1 MLYCNISGCTIK
13 RCVITHK
20 IMSKDTVKLFQ
31 RACAALQSE
40 KATLS
45 KTLANAQATVADAE
59 KRLAEIE
66 AALGGAGSAPTKRRG
81 RKPKKAAAKRRGR
94 PARKKAAAKRR
105 GRPARKKATAKRGR
119 PAKKKT
125 APKRKAAKKK
135 TARKAVKK
143 AAKKPTKKAA
153 KKATKKAARKAPA
166 RKAKN
171 KRSLKDIVLNV
182 TKGKAL
188 TAAQILEAAK
198 KAGHKFSG
206 KNPMNSLRVMLYT
219 NKKAFK
225 QPSKGKFTAA

>member
-1 MLYCNISGCTIK
+1 M
-13 RCVITHK
+13 
-20 IMSKDTVKLFQ
+20 
-31 RACAALQSE
+31 
-40 KATLS
+40 S

-94 PARKKAAAKRR
+94 PA
-105 GRPARKKATAKRGR
+105 KKATAKRGR

-143 AAKKPTKKAA
+143 TAKKPAKKAPKKAA
-153 KKATKKAARKAPA
+153 KKATKKAPA

-171 KRSLKDIVLNV
+171 KRSLKGILLKV
-182 TKGKAL
+182 TKGKVLDAKQL
-188 TAAQILEAAK
+188 LEAAK

>member
-1 MLYCNISGCTIK
+1 
-13 RCVITHK
+13 
-20 IMSKDTVKLFQ
+20 MSKDTVKLFQ

-66 AALGGAGSAPTKRRG
+66 AALGGAGSAPAKRRG

-94 PARKKAAAKRR
+94 PA
-105 GRPARKKATAKRGR
+105 KKATAKRGR

-143 AAKKPTKKAA
+143 A
-153 KKATKKAARKAPA
+153 TKKAARKAPA
-166 RKAKN
+166 RKVKN

>member
-1 MLYCNISGCTIK
+1 
-13 RCVITHK
+13 
-20 IMSKDTVKLFQ
+20 MSKDTVKLFQ

-66 AALGGAGSAPTKRRG
+66 AALGGAGSTPVKRRG

-94 PARKKAAAKRR
+94 PA
-105 GRPARKKATAKRGR
+105 KKATAKRGR

-143 AAKKPTKKAA
+143 AAKK
-153 KKATKKAARKAPA
+153 ATKKAPA
-166 RKAKN
+166 KKAKN

-182 TKGKAL
+182 SKGKAL

-219 NKKAFK
+219 NKKTFK

>member
-1 MLYCNISGCTIK
+1 
-13 RCVITHK
+13 
-20 IMSKDTVKLFQ
+20 MSKDTVKLFQ
-31 RACAALQSE
+31 RACVALQSE

-45 KTLANAQATVADAE
+45 KTLDNAQATVADAE

-66 AALGGAGSAPTKRRG
+66 AALSGAGSAPVKRRG

-94 PARKKAAAKRR
+94 PA
-105 GRPARKKATAKRGR
+105 KKATAKRGR

-143 AAKKPTKKAA
+143 TAKKPAKKTPKKAA
-153 KKATKKAARKAPA
+153 KKATKKAPA

-171 KRSLKDIVLNV
+171 KRSLKDILLKV
-182 TKGKAL
+182 TKGKVLDAKQL
-188 TAAQILEAAK
+188 LEVAK
-198 KAGHKFSG
+198 KAGHKFTG

>member
-1 MLYCNISGCTIK
+1 M
-13 RCVITHK
+13 
-20 IMSKDTVKLFQ
+20 
-31 RACAALQSE
+31 
-40 KATLS
+40 
-45 KTLANAQATVADAE
+45 ANAQATVADAE

-66 AALGGAGSAPTKRRG
+66 AALSGAGSALVKRRG
-81 RKPKKAAAKRRGR
+81 RKPKKAAAKRRSR
-94 PARKKAAAKRR
+94 PA
-105 GRPARKKATAKRGR
+105 KKATAKRGR

-143 AAKKPTKKAA
+143 TAKKPAKKAPKKAA

-171 KRSLKDIVLNV
+171 KRSLKGILLKV
-182 TKGKAL
+182 TKGKVLDAKQL
-188 TAAQILEAAK
+188 LEAAK